1 TLWVVITICMAVF
14 IRQLAIVFGAIIVI
28 AAGYNIKKRYI
39 DKKTPEQV
47 AAEHGYG
54 VMDEEAGIVA
64 VSETTV
70 AQTAGGGGV
79 VTEKTVIVA
88 KS

>member
-1 TLWVVITICMAVF
+1 MAVF

-39 DKKTPEQV
+39 DKKEPAEI
-47 AAEHGYG
+47 AAEHGYN
-54 VMDEEAGIVA
+54 VMDEEAAVVA

-70 AQTAGGGGV
+70 TQTSGGGI
-79 VTEKTVIVA
+79 VTEKTVMVA